1 MLTNKNIMAVERRLS
16 DLLQDTLDYIWA
28 RNQLFNAMAEAW
40 PATCEEMLQ
49 SEPLQRAESLSQRII
64 DLVLKETF
72 DRDRVN
78 LMLSREI
85 AYWREWIYDRLSKA
99 DKEDRAEKN
108 ALARMVAALD
118 DYAQYRFNEK
128 TTCIEECSR

>member
-1 MLTNKNIMAVERRLS
+1 M
-16 DLLQDTLDYIWA
+16 LQDTLDYIWA

-64 DLVLKETF
+64 DLALKETF

-128 TTCIEECSR
+128 TTCKEECSR